1 MVHVQNK
8 RRIIDSK
15 AFAAALSDAAQTAEA
30 RRRACILAVAKEA
43 YDNGFA
49 GIKRRHEEEGASGRQ
64 SAAALSYLTD
74 RLIVEL
80 FVCITDQVI
89 GAPGEDGVK
98 LRTRPGL
105 ALVATGG
112 YGRNE
117 LAPYSDLDLLF
128 LYDGP
133 MIPWYEQVVE
143 YLLYILWDM
152 GLKVGH
158 SVRTPLE
165 CVALSEDLTIVTAL
179 LERRFLVGDRSLFA
193 ELDQRYRRDV
203 VAGRGPWFV
212 EKKLSERD
220 RRHERLGA
228 SRYVVE
234 PNLKDGKGGL
244 RDLHTLFWLTRFLYG
259 ARRPRDLL
267 AEGILEKDELLI
279 CRRTEAFLWTVRV
292 SLHFLTGRA
301 EERLTFDV
309 QPELARRL
317 KYRDHPGLSGV
328 ERFMKHYFLVAQQVG
343 DLTRVVCA
351 ALEERHEK
359 KSLLPLGHVRPRRS
373 VMGFRLDGDRLTV
386 QRPAMFVEEPRRMI
400 EIFAVAHKT
409 GRDIHPDALRH
420 IRRNL
425 RLIDRRIRED
435 EKANADFLSILTS
448 KDHPEINLRR
458 MNEAGVFGKFVLDF
472 GRIKGQ
478 MQYDMYHHY
487 TVDEH
492 TINAIGL
499 LAAIERGELTEEHP
513 LSTDIIHKLISRRA
527 LYLAVLL
534 HDIAKGRGGDHSKI
548 GERIALRLCPRMGLS
563 AAETALVSWLVRWHL
578 LMSQTAFK
586 RDLSDRKTILD
597 FCETVK
603 SPERLK
609 LLLILTVVDIRA
621 VGPGVW
627 NGWKGQ
633 LLRELYHQ
641 AEEVLIAGHVA
652 SGRDE
657 RVMRMKTILGER
669 LRDWSAHDGEVHM
682 GRLAD
687 SYWLAEDSDTH
698 ENNARLMKETESRGL
713 EVGVHAEVRPFQDM
727 TSVSVFTRDR
737 PGLFARLAGAFAVAG
752 ANVAGAKIHTT
763 IDGMALDNFR
773 IQTADEAAF
782 SDPEKLKNLEHA
794 LRRAVVDKLPADD
807 ALKGRMQGIPRRSAV
822 FKVEPMVLIDNRAS
836 SRATVI
842 EVNTR
847 DRVGLLY
854 DLTRALSRLRLSV
867 FSAHVATYGERAVD
881 VFYVRDLEGQKIT
894 GAARIANIEKKL
906 MAATRGDLP
915 LSHKS
920 RRRTYSK
927 VRESGKAGR
936 GR

>member
-1 MVHVQNK
+1 MVYVPNK
-8 RRIIDSK
+8 RRIIDGK
-15 AFAAALSDAAQTAEA
+15 AFATALLEAVGKKDARSRRAHILATAKDAYESGFSEI
-30 RRRACILAVAKEA
+30 RRRHA
-43 YDNGFA
+43 
-49 GIKRRHEEEGASGRQ
+49 EEGAGGRQ
-64 SAAALSYLTD
+64 IAASLSYLTD
-74 RLIVEL
+74 RLIVDL
-80 FVCITDQVI
+80 FSLIAGHVI
-89 GAPGEDGVK
+89 AGPAKKEKSQLNGG
-98 LRTRPGL
+98 GL

-112 YGRNE
+112 FGRGE

-128 LYDGP
+128 LYHGP
-133 MIPWYEQVVE
+133 MTRWHEQVVE

-165 CVALSEDLTIVTAL
+165 CVTLSEDLTIVTAL
-179 LERRFLVGDRSLFA
+179 LERRFLVGDHVLFD
-193 ELDQRYRRDV
+193 ELDHRYRRDV

-212 EKKLSERD
+212 EKKLLERD
-220 RRHERLGA
+220 QRHERLGA

-244 RDLHTLFWLTRFLYG
+244 RDLHTLFWLTQFLYD
-259 ARRPRDLL
+259 ASRPRDLL
-267 AEGILEKDELLI
+267 AEGILEKDELLA
-279 CRRTEAFLWTVRV
+279 CRKAEAFLWTVRV
-292 SLHFLTGRA
+292 SLHFLAGRA

-309 QPELARRL
+309 QLELARRL
-317 KYRDHPGLSGV
+317 NYRDHPGLSGV

-359 KSLLPLGHVRPRRS
+359 KPLLSLDALRPRRS
-373 VMGFRLDGDRLTV
+373 VMGFRIDGDRLTV
-386 QRPAMFVEEPRRMI
+386 RRPGMFVDDPRRMI
-400 EIFAVAHKT
+400 GIFAVAHKT

-425 RLIDRRIRED
+425 RLIDKSVRTD
-435 EKANADFLSILTS
+435 EKANADFLSVLTS

-458 MNEAGVFGKFVLDF
+458 MNDAGVFGKFVPDF

-499 LAAIERGELTEEHP
+499 LAQIERGELEEDHP
-513 LSTDIIHKLISRRA
+513 LSTEIIHKLISRRA

-548 GERIALRLCPRMGLS
+548 GERVARRLCPRMGLS
-563 AAETALVSWLVRWHL
+563 AAETALVAWLVRWHL

-586 RDLSDRKTILD
+586 RDLADRKTVLD

-641 AEEVLIAGHVA
+641 AEEVLIAGHVVR
-652 SGRDE
+652 GRHE
-657 RVMRMKTILGER
+657 RVIQMKDMLAER
-669 LRDWSAHDGEVHM
+669 LWDWPARDREVHM
-682 GRLAD
+682 ERLAD
-687 SYWLAEDSDTH
+687 SYWIAEDSDTH
-698 ENNARLMKETESRGL
+698 ENNARLIRETESQGL
-713 EVGVHAEVRPFQDM
+713 DVGVHAEIKPFQDM
-727 TSVSVFTRDR
+727 TSVSIFTRDR
-737 PGLFARLAGAFAVAG
+737 PGLFARLAGAIAVAG
-752 ANVAGAKIHTT
+752 ATVVDAKIHTT
-763 IDGMALDNFR
+763 HDGMALDNFR
-773 IQTADEAAF
+773 VQTTGNEAF
-782 SDPEKLKNLEHA
+782 SDPEKLVNLENA
-794 LRRAVVDKLPADD
+794 LRHAVVDKLAADET
-807 ALKGRMQGIPRRSAV
+807 LKGQAQGFRRRTAV

-842 EVNTR
+842 EVNAR

-894 GAARIANIEKKL
+894 GDARIANIEKKL

-920 RRRTYSK
+920 RRRTFPK
-927 VRESGKAGR
+927 GQKAGKTA
-936 GR
+936 